1 LFVGFW
7 LPLLSNTLFV
17 GFWLPL
23 LANAL
28 FVGFWLPLLA
38 NALFV
43 GLWLPLCYLQTFVEK
58 VAYNVFR
65 MHIAK
70 PTLKRGKIIQSNR
83 KYQLEPVSLTFSKFL
98 YLSRNRRDIADRLAK
113 IFDVWPYNRNGL
125 AP

>member
-1 LFVGFW
+1 
-7 LPLLSNTLFV
+7 
-17 GFWLPL
+17 
-23 LANAL
+23 LAKSGNQRPTNNAL
-28 FVGFWLPLLA
+28 AKSGNQKPTNNVLA
-38 NALFV
+38 KS
-43 GLWLPLCYLQTFVEK
+43 VEK